1 MKYISLLI
9 LFLLIIGCKQ
19 KSINGDDPITVL
31 SEGYGNYL
39 VEHTQSEIS
48 VVDNL
53 VFRFSGAV
61 IEKEEIGNEV
71 DTNLY
76 EMQPKVKGKA
86 YWKDMSTLI
95 FDPEEKLEYDTRYNF
110 TVRLSTIYNDVPETL
125 SDAVIPFKTRDLNFE
140 MDFYKINY
148 PPNDGDLI
156 QYAGAIKSS
165 DFIESLEVEKMLTA
179 SQKGTDV
186 EVLWNHSSGTR
197 HNFTITNVSRK
208 KEESE
213 INIEWDGTKWDSDF
227 EGEHKQVIFPKGA
240 FKIISVEASKGESRS
255 VTIDFTSPLDKKQDL
270 EGLIRIKDYKGE
282 MKYEIS
288 GSRLTVYPQSKV
300 DSPFEVVLDKS
311 ISNREG
317 DGLKEEYQRSLSFD
331 PIKPAVRLAGKGVV
345 VPFNEEIIFPFEAIN
360 LKGARVEI
368 FKIFDDNVL
377 QFLQYNRL
385 NTTYNLQPVGRI
397 IHQQKIK
404 LSDLNIE
411 NNDAKYVRYAL
422 DLRKLIAPDPG
433 AIYQVRIGFSI
444 DDVVDYPCET
454 DESKNK
460 ILSKRD
466 GFTSIMQSGSS
477 YEGYRWEHRN
487 DPCKKGYYNSSK
499 FVTRNILASN
509 IGVIAKKGKNNQ
521 HYFALSN
528 LKSVE
533 PISGAIIELYD
544 FQQQLITSGSTGGS
558 GQITIETDKKSSF
571 AIIKNGSE
579 FGYVNLQDQHANSLS
594 EFEVSGKSKSK
605 GIDGFIYGER
615 GVWRPGD
622 TLFLNFMLEDKLA
635 KLPSNHPVT
644 LTVKDAR
651 GKQKYSES
659 KTDHKDQ
666 LYSYTVSTSD
676 ADPTGN
682 WTAIVSVGGAKFQK
696 TLKVETVKPNRL
708 KIKYDLDENARLAL
722 FDNQKVGLTST
733 WLHGAPGDGLRAKV
747 DMQIIAV
754 RTSFKGYDEYVFD
767 DPARKIDPVPATVF
781 DGNLDDSGRTSFN
794 IKKKKNWLAP
804 GKLRANFKTKV
815 FEKGGNFSED
825 NFSVNADIYAS
836 YVGVNMPKTR
846 WGSRFIKSNTP
857 TDIPLVVVDTE
868 GKPIANRNLSIGI
881 YNAQWNWWYDRGHSQ
896 KYNYNS
902 AKHTGA
908 VLKDKVTTD
917 ANGEADFNVKF
928 EDEYNNYMI
937 RICDDVTGHCTG
949 DMFYTGYS
957 WGSRGSSDGPQQ
969 LLFTTD
975 KKSYKVGEGIE
986 VKIPSNEGSKIFLS
1000 IENGEQVLQSFWID
1014 GKKDETI
1021 IEIPAEASMNSNVYI
1036 HAHLIQPHNNG
1047 ENDLPIRMFGVVP
1060 ISVIDPSSEINPE
1073 INMPESIRPN
1083 ETFTVNVSEKNG
1095 KQMTYTLAVV
1105 DEGLLDLTRF
1115 KTPNPWNRFY
1125 AKQALGVKTW
1135 DIYDM
1140 VLDGYGGE
1148 LDRYI
1153 SIGGDA
1159 NGSGNKKAKKANRF
1173 VPVVRHLGPFTIA
1186 SGEKGVHNISMPNYV
1201 GSVRTMVVARNN
1213 DAYGNAEVAT
1223 PVKKPL
1229 MLLATLPR
1237 VLGPNE
1243 SLTLPA
1249 NVFAMEDNIKNV
1261 KVSVKTSDNL
1271 SINGSK
1277 IQDLTFSKIG
1287 DQQAYFDMNVAGA
1300 TGIAKVK
1307 MSANGHGENSYEEV
1321 NIDIRNPNP
1330 YTSKVYEG
1338 AVEPGEEWEMD
1349 YKLFGTLGSNEGV
1362 LELSNILPMNFDRR
1376 LKYLIRYPYGCV
1388 EQTTSSVFPQLYLE
1402 AVTELTDKRKY
1413 KIETNIR
1420 RGIERLSLFQT
1431 SSGGLAYWPGDN
1443 SVSEWGTNYAGHF
1456 ILEAKDKGYYVPDHM
1471 IKGLIKYQDAVSDNF
1486 DVSSI
1491 TKDHSWRGRTQAYRL
1506 YTLAKAGSPNIG
1518 AMNRLKAKSGLSAA
1532 TAHMLAAAYA
1542 IIGQKEVAKKMVAN
1556 VNLEVNAYIE
1566 TGYSYGSGVRDMAMM
1581 AEAHQVIGNTDEATQ
1596 LIKRISQEMST
1607 RRWYSTQTTAYSLL
1621 SIGKFLSSYEKDDL
1635 KYEYTINGDDLIK
1648 GNSKKPTIQAA
1659 VEVESSSNKNVK
1671 VKNTS
1676 SSIMYV
1682 RYVLSGQLPPG
1693 SDEKASSKH
1702 IKLAVSYTDKD
1713 GEKVDPKTIKQGTD
1727 FVAKV
1732 VVTNLGSKGRNINEV
1747 AISQIF
1753 PSGWEIQNDRM
1764 SSMSDANGNSR
1775 YDYRDIRDDRVY
1787 TFFDINGR
1795 DASYTYYVNLTAAYI
1810 GKFYLSP
1817 VAVEAMYDNEI
1828 QAKNEGVWV
1837 EVVK

>member
-1 MKYISLLI
+1 MKNISLFILI
-9 LFLLIIGCKQ
+9 LFSIGCKQ
-19 KSINGDDPITVL
+19 KSININEPMSVL
-31 SEGYGNYL
+31 SEGYGSYL
-39 VEHTQSEIS
+39 VEHTQSDIS
-48 VVDNL
+48 VADNL

-61 IEKEEIGNEV
+61 IDQDQIGNEV
-71 DTNLY
+71 DSKLY
-76 EMQPKVKGKA
+76 EITPRVKGKA
-86 YWKDMSTLI
+86 YWKDMSTLV
-95 FDPEEKLEYDTRYNF
+95 FDAEEILAYNTRYDF
-110 TVRLSTIYNDVPETL
+110 TIKLSTIFKDVPETL
-125 SDAVIPFKTRDLNFE
+125 TDAIISFHTRNLNLSL
-140 MDFYKINY
+140 DFHKINY

-156 QYAGAIKSS
+156 QYTGAINAS
-165 DFIESLEVEKMLTA
+165 DFIKSEEVEKMLTA
-179 SQKGTDV
+179 TQKGSNV
-186 EVLWNHSSGTR
+186 EVLWTHSSGTR
-197 HNFTITNVSRK
+197 HSFTINNITRK

-213 INIEWDGTKWDSDF
+213 VNIEWDGTKWDSDF
-227 EGEHKQVIFPKGA
+227 EGEHKQIIFPKGA
-240 FKIISVEASKGESRS
+240 FKIISAESNKGKSRS
-255 VTIDFTSPLDKKQDL
+255 VWVDFTSPLDKRQSL
-270 EGLIRIKDYKGE
+270 EGLVRIKDYKG
-282 MKYEIS
+282 KIKTEIN

-300 DSPFEVVLDKS
+300 ESPFELILDKS
-311 ISNREG
+311 ITNRDG
-317 DGLKEEYQRSLSFD
+317 DGLKEVYKKGLSFD

-345 VPFNEEIIFPFEAIN
+345 VPFNDEIIFPFEAIN
-360 LKGARVEI
+360 LKGAKVEV

-385 NTTYNLQPVGRI
+385 NTTYNLKPVGRI
-397 IHQQKIK
+397 IHQEKIK
-404 LSDLNIE
+404 LTDLNIE
-411 NNDAKYVRYAL
+411 NNDAQYVRYAL
-422 DLRKLIAPDPG
+422 DLRKLITPDPG
-433 AIYQVRIGFSI
+433 AIYQVRIGFSK
-444 DDVVDYPCET
+444 DDVIDYACESEKQQT
-454 DESKNK
+454 KV
-460 ILSKRD
+460 LSNRD
-466 GFTSIMQSGSS
+466 GFTSIMESGTN

-487 DPCKKGYYNSSK
+487 DPCKRGYYNSSK

-509 IGVIAKKGKNNQ
+509 IGIIAKKGKNNSY
-521 HYFALSN
+521 YFALSN
-528 LKSVE
+528 LKTVE
-533 PISGAIIELYD
+533 PINGANIELYD
-544 FQQQLITSGSTGGS
+544 FQQQLITSGSTGS
-558 GQITIETDKKSSF
+558 NGQLTIETDKKVSF
-571 AIIKNGSE
+571 GIVKNGTE
-579 FGYVNLQDQHANSLS
+579 LGYINLQDQHANSLS
-594 EFEVSGKSKSK
+594 EFEVAGKSKKS
-605 GIDGFIYGER
+605 GIDGYIYGER

-651 GKQKYSES
+651 GKQKYS
-659 KTDHKDQ
+659 KTRTDHIGQ
-666 LYSYTVSTSD
+666 VYAYSVPTGD

-682 WTAIVSVGGAKFQK
+682 WTAIISVGGAKFQK

-708 KIKYDLDENARLAL
+708 KIKYDLDEDARLSL
-722 FDNQKVGLTST
+722 YSDQKVGLTST

-747 DMQIIAV
+747 DMQIMPR
-754 RTSFKGYDEYVFD
+754 RTSFKGYDKYIFD

-781 DGNLDDSGRTSFN
+781 DGKLDETGRTSFN
-794 IKKKKNWLAP
+794 IQKKENWLAP

-815 FEKGGNFSED
+815 FEKGGSFSED
-825 NFSVNADIYAS
+825 NFSMNADIYAS
-836 YVGVNMPKTR
+836 YVGVNIPKTR

-857 TDIPLVVVDTE
+857 TDIPLIVVDTE

-881 YNAQWNWWYDRGHSQ
+881 YNAQWNWWYDRGYSQ

-908 VLKDKVTTD
+908 ILKDKVTTD
-917 ANGEADFNVKF
+917 ANGKADFNVKF
-928 EDEYNNYMI
+928 EEEYNNYMI

-957 WGSRGSSDGPQQ
+957 WGSRGASDGPQQ

-975 KKSYKVGEGIE
+975 KKSYKVGENIE

-1000 IENGEQVLQSFWID
+1000 IENGEEVLQSFWID
-1014 GKKDETI
+1014 GKKDETK
-1021 IEIPAEASMNSNVYI
+1021 IEIPAEAAMNSNVYI
-1036 HAHLIQPHNNG
+1036 HAHLVQPHNNG
-1047 ENDLPIRMFGVVP
+1047 ANDLPMRMFGVMP
-1060 ISVIDPSSEINPE
+1060 ISVIDPSSEIKPK
-1073 INMPESIRPN
+1073 IDMAESIRPN
-1083 ETFTVNVSEKNG
+1083 EIFTVNVSETNNKS
-1095 KQMTYTLAVV
+1095 MTYTLAVV

-1115 KTPNPWNRFY
+1115 KTPDPWSHFY

-1140 VLDGYGGE
+1140 VLDGYGGK

-1153 SIGGDA
+1153 SIGGDG
-1159 NGSGNKKAKKANRF
+1159 NGAGNKKGKKANRF
-1173 VPVVRHLGPFTIA
+1173 VPVVKFLGPFTLQ
-1186 SGEKGVHNISMPNYV
+1186 SGAKKSHTISMPNYV
-1201 GSVRTMVVARNN
+1201 GSVRTMVVARNG
-1213 DAYGNAEVAT
+1213 DAYGSAEEAT

-1261 KVSVKTSDNL
+1261 KVSVETSDNL
-1271 SINGSK
+1271 SIKGS
-1277 IQDLTFSKIG
+1277 DLQNLSFSKVG
-1287 DQQAYFDMNVAGA
+1287 DQQAYFDMNVAGQ

-1307 MSANGHGENSYEEV
+1307 MSADGHGETAYEEV

-1330 YTSKVYEG
+1330 YTSKVYE
-1338 AVEPGEEWEMD
+1338 ASVEPGQEWEMD
-1349 YKLFGTLGSNEGV
+1349 YELFGTMGSNEGV
-1362 LELSNILPMNFDRR
+1362 LELSNMPPMNFGRR

-1402 AVTELTDKRKY
+1402 TVTELSDKRKY
-1413 KIETNIR
+1413 KIETNIK
-1420 RGIERLSLFQT
+1420 RGLERLSLFQT

-1443 SVSEWGTNYAGHF
+1443 SVNEWGTNYASHF
-1456 ILEAKDKGYYVPDHM
+1456 ILEAKDKGYYVPDHI
-1471 IKGLIKYQDAVSDNF
+1471 IKGLIKYQDAAADNF

-1491 TKDHSWRGRTQAYRL
+1491 TKDHRWRGRTQAYRL

-1518 AMNRLKAKSGLSAA
+1518 AMNRLKAKTGLSAA
-1532 TAHMLAAAYA
+1532 TAHMLAASYA
-1542 IIGQKEVAKKMVAN
+1542 IIGQKDVAKQLVAN
-1556 VNLEVNAYIE
+1556 VNLEVDAYVE

-1581 AEAHQVIGNTDEATQ
+1581 AEAQQIIGNTNEAAQ

-1607 RRWYSTQTTAYSLL
+1607 QRWYSTQTTAYSLL

-1635 KYEYTINGDDLIK
+1635 KYEYIINK
-1648 GNSKKPTIQAA
+1648 GTAITGISKKPTIQAA
-1659 VEVESSSNKNVK
+1659 VEVESSSNKSVK

-1693 SDEKASSKH
+1693 SAEETSSKH
-1702 IKLAVSYTDKD
+1702 IKLAVNYTDKD
-1713 GEKVDPKTIKQGTD
+1713 GKQVDPKRIKQGTD

-1732 VVTNLGSKGRNINEV
+1732 TVTNLGSRGRNINEV

-1753 PSGWEIQNDRM
+1753 PSGWEIQNDRL

-1795 DASYTYYVNLTAAYI
+1795 NASYTYYVNLTAAYA

-1828 QAKNEGVWV
+1828 QAKNEGMWV

>member
-1 MKYISLLI
+1 MKFIPFFFLFI
-9 LFLLIIGCKQ
+9 LCIGCKN
-19 KSINGDDPITVL
+19 KNIDDTTPLSVL
-31 SEGYGNYL
+31 SEGYGSYL

-48 VVDNL
+48 IADNL

-61 IEKEEIGNEV
+61 IEPDQIGNEV
-71 DTNLY
+71 DSKIFEIN
-76 EMQPKVKGKA
+76 PNVKGKA

-95 FDPEEKLEYDTRYNF
+95 FDPENYLEYNTRYDF
-110 TVRLSTIYNDVPETL
+110 TIQLSTIYKDVPETL
-125 SDAVIPFKTRDLNFE
+125 RDATIPFRTRYLNLDLE
-140 MDFYKINY
+140 FYQIKH
-148 PPNDGDLI
+148 PPNDGNLI
-156 QYAGAIKSS
+156 QYTGAIKSS
-165 DFIESLEVEKMLTA
+165 DFIDNTEIEKMLSA
-179 SQKGTDV
+179 SQKGSDI
-186 EVLWNHSSGTR
+186 ELLWTHSSGMY
-197 HNFTITNVSRK
+197 HGFAITNIVR
-208 KEESE
+208 KEEE
-213 INIEWDGTKWDSDF
+213 TEVNIKWDGTKWDADF
-227 EGEHKQVIFPKGA
+227 EGERKQIIFPKGA
-240 FKIISVEASKGESRS
+240 FQIISAEASKGENRS
-255 VTIDFTSPLDKKQDL
+255 VSIDFTSPLDKRQSL
-270 EGLIRIKDYKGE
+270 EGLVRIKNYKGKL
-282 MKYEIS
+282 KYEVN

-300 DSPFEVVLDKS
+300 DSPFELILDKS
-311 ISNREG
+311 ITNKDD
-317 DGLKEEYQRSLSFD
+317 DGLQNEYIKGLSFD
-331 PIKPAVRLAGKGVV
+331 PIKPAVRLAGKGVI
-345 VPFNEEIIFPFEAIN
+345 VPFNDEIIFPFEAIN
-360 LKGARVEI
+360 LKGAKVEV

-385 NTTYNLQPVGRI
+385 NTTYSLQPVGRI

-422 DLRKLIAPDPG
+422 DLRKLITPDPG
-433 AIYQVRIGFSI
+433 AIYQVRIGFNKGDVI
-444 DDVVDYPCET
+444 DYACES
-454 DESKNK
+454 EKVENK
-460 ILSKRD
+460 VISNRD
-466 GFTSIMQSGSS
+466 GFTSIMASS
-477 YEGYRWEHRN
+477 SNYDGYRWEHRN
-487 DPCKKGYYNSSK
+487 DPCKRGYYNTSK
-499 FVTRNILASN
+499 FITRNILASN
-509 IGVIAKKGKNNQ
+509 IGIIAKKGKNGNL
-521 HYFALSN
+521 YFALSN
-528 LKSVE
+528 LKTVE
-533 PISGAIIELYD
+533 PINGASIDLYD
-544 FQQQLITSGSTGGS
+544 FQQQLITSGSTGS
-558 GQITIETDKKSSF
+558 NGQLSIETDKKVSF
-571 AIIKNGSE
+571 GIVKNGSE
-579 FGYVNLQDQHANSLS
+579 FGYINLQDQHANSLS
-594 EFEVSGKSKSK
+594 EFEVSGKSKKK
-605 GIDGFIYGER
+605 GIDGYIYGER

-622 TLFLNFMLEDKLA
+622 TLFLNFMLEDKLDN
-635 KLPSNHPVT
+635 LPSNHPVT

-651 GKQKYSES
+651 GKQKFT
-659 KTDHKDQ
+659 KTKTEQKDR
-666 LYSYTVSTSD
+666 LYTYAVPTSD
-676 ADPTGN
+676 VDPTGN
-682 WTAIVSVGGAKFQK
+682 WTVIVEVGGSKFQK
-696 TLKVETVKPNRL
+696 SLKVETVKPNRL
-708 KIKYDLDENARLAL
+708 KIKYDLDEDARLAL
-722 FDNQKVGLTST
+722 YADQKVGLTST

-747 DMQIIAV
+747 DIQIMPR
-754 RTSFKGYDEYVFD
+754 RTKFKGYTEYVFD

-781 DGNLDDSGRTSFN
+781 DGNLDESGQTSFN
-794 IKKKKNWLAP
+794 IKKKENWLAP

-825 NFSVNADIYAS
+825 NFSMDADIYAS

-857 TDIPLVVVDTE
+857 TDIPLVVLDTD
-868 GKPIANRNLSIGI
+868 GKPIANRKLSIGI
-881 YNAQWNWWYDRGHSQ
+881 YTAEWNWWYDRGYSQ

-908 VLKDKVTTD
+908 ILKDKVTTD
-917 ANGEADFNVKF
+917 VNGKADFNVKF

-957 WGSRGSSDGPQQ
+957 WGASGSSDGPQQ

-975 KKSYKVGEGIE
+975 KKSYKVGESIE

-1014 GKKDETI
+1014 GKKDETK

-1060 ISVIDPSSEINPE
+1060 ISVIDPSSEINPK

-1083 ETFTVNVSEKNG
+1083 ESFTVNVSEENG
-1095 KQMTYTLAVV
+1095 KPMTYTLAVV

-1115 KTPNPWNRFY
+1115 KTPDPWNQFY

-1135 DIYDM
+1135 DVYDM
-1140 VLDGYGGE
+1140 VLDGYGGK

-1159 NGSGNKKAKKANRF
+1159 NSSGNKKGKKANRF

-1186 SGEKGVHNISMPNYV
+1186 AGASQSHKISMPNYV
-1201 GSVRTMVVARNN
+1201 GSVRTMVVARNKN
-1213 DAYGNAEVAT
+1213 AYGNAEETT

-1243 SLTLPA
+1243 SLILPA
-1249 NVFAMEDNIKNV
+1249 NVFAMDDKIKNV
-1261 KVSVKTSDNL
+1261 KVSVETSDNL
-1271 SINGSK
+1271 SISGSK
-1277 IQDLTFSKIG
+1277 SQNLTFSKLG
-1287 DQQAYFDMNVAGA
+1287 DKQAYFDMYVAGE
-1300 TGIAKVK
+1300 TGQAKVK
-1307 MSANGHGENSYEEV
+1307 MSASGHGESAYEEV

-1330 YTSKVYEG
+1330 YTSKVYE
-1338 AVEPGEEWEMD
+1338 ASVEPGQEWEMD
-1349 YKLFGTLGSNEGV
+1349 YELFGTIGSNEGV
-1362 LELSNILPMNFDRR
+1362 LELSNMPPMNFGRR

-1402 AVTELTDKRKY
+1402 AVTELSDKRKY
-1413 KIETNIR
+1413 KIETNIK

-1431 SSGGLAYWPGDN
+1431 RGGGLGYWPGDN
-1443 SVSEWGTNYAGHF
+1443 EVNDWGTNYAGHF
-1456 ILEAKDKGYYVPDHM
+1456 MLEARDKGYFVPDHM
-1471 IKGLIKYQDAVSDNF
+1471 IKGLVKYQDAAADNF
-1486 DVSSI
+1486 DVSSV
-1491 TKDHSWRGRTQAYRL
+1491 TKDHMWRGRTQAYRL

-1532 TAHMLAAAYA
+1532 TSHMLAASYA
-1542 IIGQKEVAKKMVAN
+1542 IIGQKEVAKKLVAN
-1556 VNLEVNAYIE
+1556 TNLEVSAYTE
-1566 TGYSYGSGVRDMAMM
+1566 TGNSYGSGVRDMAMM
-1581 AEAHQVIGNTDEATQ
+1581 AEAHQVIGNTNEAAQ

-1621 SIGKFLSSYEKDDL
+1621 SIGKFLSAYEKDDL
-1635 KYEYTINGDDLIK
+1635 NYEYSTNGNNAVV
-1648 GNSKKPTIQAA
+1648 GTSKKPTIQAD
-1659 VEVESSSNKNVK
+1659 VEVESSTNKSVK

-1702 IKLAVSYTDKD
+1702 IKLLVSYQDKD
-1713 GEKVDPKTIKQGTD
+1713 GNHVNPKTIKQGSD

-1732 VVTNLGSKGRNINEV
+1732 TVSNLGSRGRNINEV

-1775 YDYRDIRDDRVY
+1775 FDYRDIRDDRVY

-1795 DASYTYYVNLTAAYI
+1795 NATYTYYVNLTAAYA

-1828 QAKNEGVWV
+1828 QAKNEGMWV
-1837 EVVK
+1837 EVLK

>member
-1 MKYISLLI
+1 MKYMS
-9 LFLLIIGCKQ
+9 LFLLLLLSIGCKN
-19 KSINGDDPITVL
+19 KSMDDSSPLPVL
-31 SEGYGNYL
+31 SEGYGSYL

-48 VVDNL
+48 VADNL

-61 IEKEEIGNEV
+61 IEPEQIGNEV
-71 DTNLY
+71 DPKLFKIT
-76 EMQPKVKGKA
+76 PKVNGKA

-95 FDPEEKLEYDTRYNF
+95 FDPEEYFEYNARYDF
-110 TVRLSTIYNDVPETL
+110 TIQLSTIYKDVPERFR
-125 SDAVIPFKTRDLNFE
+125 DATIPFRTRVLNLDL
-140 MDFYKINY
+140 DFYKINY

-156 QYAGAIKSS
+156 QYTGAIKSS
-165 DFIESLEVEKMLTA
+165 DFIDNNEIEKMLSATQQG
-179 SQKGTDV
+179 SDI
-186 EVLWNHSSGTR
+186 ELLWTHSSGR
-197 HNFTITNVSRK
+197 HHSFSISNIVRT
-208 KEESE
+208 KEGSE
-213 INIEWDGTKWDSDF
+213 VNIKWDGRKWDSDF
-227 EGEHKQVIFPKGA
+227 EGERKQIIFPKGI
-240 FKIISVEASKGESRS
+240 FQIISAEASKGENRS
-255 VTIDFTSPLDKKQDL
+255 VFIDFTSPLDKRQSL
-270 EGLIRIKDYKGE
+270 EGLVRIKNYKGKL
-282 MKYEIS
+282 KYEIN

-300 DSPFEVVLDKS
+300 DSPFELILDKS
-311 ISNREG
+311 IANKEE
-317 DGLKEEYQRSLSFD
+317 DGLKDEYIKSLSFD
-331 PIKPAVRLAGKGVV
+331 PIKPAVRLAGKGVI
-345 VPFNEEIIFPFEAIN
+345 VPFNDEIIFPFEAIN
-360 LKGARVEI
+360 LKGAQVEV

-385 NTTYNLQPVGRI
+385 NTTYDLQAVGRI
-397 IHQQKIK
+397 IHQQKMK
-404 LSDLNIE
+404 LSNLNIE
-411 NNDAKYVRYAL
+411 NNDASYVRYAL
-422 DLRKLIAPDPG
+422 DLRKLITPDPG
-433 AIYQVRIGFSI
+433 AIYQVRIGFEK
-444 DDVVDYPCET
+444 DDVIDYDCES
-454 DESKNK
+454 DEVENK
-460 ILSKRD
+460 TLSERD
-466 GFTSIMQSGSS
+466 GFTSIIESS
-477 YEGYRWEHRN
+477 INYDGYRWEDRN
-487 DPCKKGYYNSSK
+487 DPCKRGYYDSSN
-499 FVTRNILASN
+499 FITRNILGSN
-509 IGVIAKKGKNNQ
+509 IGIIAKKGQNNN
-521 HYFALSN
+521 HYFVLSD

-533 PISGAIIELYD
+533 PIDGATVKLYD
-544 FQQQLITSGSTGGS
+544 FQQQLITSGLTGS
-558 GQITIETDKKSSF
+558 NGQLSIETEKEVSFGIVKS
-571 AIIKNGSE
+571 GLE
-579 FGYVNLQDQHANSLS
+579 FGYINLQDQHANSLS
-594 EFEVSGKSKSK
+594 EFEVSGKSKKK
-605 GIDGFIYGER
+605 GIDGYIYGER

-622 TLFLNFMLEDKLA
+622 TLFINFMLEDKLA

-651 GKQKYSES
+651 GKQKYT
-659 KTDHKDQ
+659 KTRTDNKGR
-666 LYSYTVSTSD
+666 LYSYAVPTDD

-682 WTAIVSVGGAKFQK
+682 WTAIVSVGGSQFQK
-696 TLKVETVKPNRL
+696 SLKVETVKPNRL
-708 KIKYDLDENARLAL
+708 KIKYDLDEDARLAL
-722 FDNQKVGLTST
+722 YADQKVGLTST

-747 DMQIIAV
+747 DMQIMPSS
-754 RTSFKGYDEYVFD
+754 TQFKGYDEYVFD
-767 DPARKIDPVPATVF
+767 DPARKIDPVPSTVF
-781 DGNLDDSGRTSFN
+781 DGNLDESGKTSFSIMKN
-794 IKKKKNWLAP
+794 ENWLAP

-825 NFSVNADIYAS
+825 NFSMDADIYAS

-857 TDIPLVVVDTE
+857 TDIPLVVVGTD
-868 GKPIANRNLSIGI
+868 GKPIANRKLSIGI
-881 YNAQWNWWYDRGHSQ
+881 YSAEWNWWYDRGYSQ

-908 VLKDKVTTD
+908 ILKDKVTTD
-917 ANGEADFNVKF
+917 ANGKADFNVKF

-957 WGSRGSSDGPQQ
+957 WGSQGSKDGPQQ

-975 KKSYKVGEGIE
+975 KKSYKVGESIE
-986 VKIPSNEGSKIFLS
+986 VKIPSNEGSKIFIS
-1000 IENGEQVLQSFWID
+1000 IEKGEKVLQSFWID
-1014 GKKDETI
+1014 GKKDETKV
-1021 IEIPAEASMNSNVYI
+1021 EILTDASMNSNVYI

-1047 ENDLPIRMFGVVP
+1047 ANDLPIRMFGIVP
-1060 ISVIDPSSEINPE
+1060 ISVIDDSSEINPK
-1073 INMPESIRPN
+1073 ISMPESIRPN
-1083 ETFTVNVSEKNG
+1083 ESFVVKVSEQNG
-1095 KQMTYTLAVV
+1095 KPMTYTLAVV

-1115 KTPNPWNRFY
+1115 KTPDPWNHFY

-1140 VLDGYGGE
+1140 VLDGYGGK

-1159 NGSGNKKAKKANRF
+1159 NSLGNKKGKKANRF
-1173 VPVVRHLGPFTIA
+1173 VPVVRHLGPFTITAGA
-1186 SGEKGVHNISMPNYV
+1186 SQSHKISMPNYV

-1213 DAYGNAEVAT
+1213 NAYGNAEETT

-1261 KVSVKTSDNL
+1261 KVSVETSDNL
-1271 SINGSK
+1271 SISGS
-1277 IQDLTFSKIG
+1277 ISQNLTFSKLG
-1287 DQQAYFDMNVAGA
+1287 DKQAYFDMNVAGA
-1300 TGIAKVK
+1300 TGLAKVK
-1307 MSANGHGENSYEEV
+1307 MTVSGHGESAYDEV

-1330 YTSKVYEG
+1330 YTSKVYE
-1338 AVEPGEEWEMD
+1338 ASVEPGQEWEMN
-1349 YKLFGTLGSNEGV
+1349 YELFGTIGSNEGV
-1362 LELSNILPMNFDRR
+1362 LELSNMPPMNFGRR

-1388 EQTTSSVFPQLYLE
+1388 EQTTSSVFPQLYLD
-1402 AVTELTDKRKY
+1402 AVTELSDKRKY

-1431 SSGGLAYWPGDN
+1431 SGGGLGYWPGDN
-1443 SVSEWGTNYAGHF
+1443 AVSEWGTNYAGHF
-1456 ILEAKDKGYYVPDHM
+1456 LLEARDKGFYVPDHI
-1471 IKGLIKYQDAVSDNF
+1471 IKGIVKYQDVAANNF
-1486 DVSSI
+1486 DVSSVS
-1491 TKDHSWRGRTQAYRL
+1491 KDHRWRGRTQAYRL

-1518 AMNRLKAKSGLSAA
+1518 AMNRLKVKDGLSAA
-1532 TAHMLAAAYA
+1532 TAHMLAASYA
-1542 IIGQKEVAKKMVAN
+1542 IIGQKEVAKQLVAN
-1556 VNLEVNAYIE
+1556 TNLEVSAYVE
-1566 TGYSYGSGVRDMAMM
+1566 TGNSYGSGVRDMAMM
-1581 AEAHQVIGNTDEATQ
+1581 AEAHQVIGNTSETAQ

-1607 RRWYSTQTTAYSLL
+1607 HRWYSTQTTAYSLL
-1621 SIGKFLSSYEKDDL
+1621 SIGKFLSAYVKDDL
-1635 KYEYTINGDDLIK
+1635 KYEYSTNGNEIVE
-1648 GNSKKPTIQAA
+1648 GTSKKPTIQAA
-1659 VEVESSSNKNVK
+1659 VEVESSANKIVK

-1702 IKLAVSYTDKD
+1702 IKLAVSYQDKD
-1713 GEKVDPKTIKQGTD
+1713 GNHVNPKIIKQGTD

-1732 VVTNLGSKGRNINEV
+1732 TVSNLGSRGRIINEV

-1775 YDYRDIRDDRVY
+1775 FDYRDIRDDRVY

-1795 DASYTYYVNLTAAYI
+1795 NASYTYYVNLTAAYA

-1828 QAKNEGVWV
+1828 QAKNEGMWV